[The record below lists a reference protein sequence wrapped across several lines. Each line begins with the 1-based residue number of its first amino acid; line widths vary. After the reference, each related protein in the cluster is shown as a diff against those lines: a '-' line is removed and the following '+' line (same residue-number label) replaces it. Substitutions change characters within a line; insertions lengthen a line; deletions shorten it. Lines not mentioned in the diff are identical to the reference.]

1 MFKKPIVIVLMMLYL
16 VTVSGFAVNLH
27 YCFNRVSSIQID
39 APSKGCVKGL
49 ETREMKCCK
58 DKHLVVKVKDAH
70 QNGSFSFVSKVFI
83 ADVPNLQFA
92 DLPITGLNPAQFTTS
107 YRGPPP
113 LPDNAIYLKNCTFR
127 I

>member
-16 VTVSGFAVNLH
+16 VTVSGFALNLH

-49 ETREMKCCK
+49 ATKEMKCCK
-58 DKHLVVKVKDAH
+58 DKHLVIKVKDAH
-70 QNGSFSFVSKVFI
+70 QNGSFSFTSKVLI
-83 ADVPNLQFA
+83 AELPGLQFT
-92 DLPITGLNPAQFTTS
+92 DLHITGSNPVQFTTA

-113 LPDNAIYLKNCTFR
+113 SPDNPIYLKNRSFR